1 MRINALFLYDFFEN
15 VNTNLRKRVFMQTT
29 GIVRRV
35 DELGRIVVPKEI
47 RNNLRI
53 KKGDCL
59 EFFLDDGKIILTK
72 HDVFDKINSVQT
84 LIDIVSKHLGVEILI
99 TDNSKVLYSGGANS
113 KLFKE
118 KDLEKKVY
126 DMILIRK
133 EILNKE
139 EENKIFNQYFNYIV
153 SPLIINGDVI
163 GSIIVLKDEKGIK
176 SEDKLAVDII
186 RKLLINNLEV

>member
-1 MRINALFLYDFFEN
+1 
-15 VNTNLRKRVFMQTT
+15 MQTT